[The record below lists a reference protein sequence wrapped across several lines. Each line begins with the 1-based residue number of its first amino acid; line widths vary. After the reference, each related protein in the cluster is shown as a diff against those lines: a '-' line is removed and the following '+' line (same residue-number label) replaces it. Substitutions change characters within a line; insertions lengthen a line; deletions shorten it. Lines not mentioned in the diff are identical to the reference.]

1 MTMPEQ
7 AGQSPETRDEGSSH
21 RSVLGFMFQGA
32 VTRPP
37 VARGQGVA
45 VDRQARPVT
54 GAWPVASAL
63 ELATSVSGAALAA
76 FMLMHMSLLSS
87 VLVGSQVMDDLA
99 SFLERYFLVQVMA
112 APLILLGI
120 AHVFLAARKVPT
132 TFQQQ
137 RILVRQ
143 MRQLGH
149 LDTWTWAFQV
159 VSGAALLILV
169 SIHLWVMLTDLPIE
183 AAKSGAHVS
192 GIYLWLD
199 IPFVLLVQGHIL
211 VGLYRIA
218 VKWGL
223 LSRGWAYGALLAY
236 TAVALALEFTIMAT
250 FFGLGGD

>member
-1 MTMPEQ
+1 MRMPEQ
-7 AGQSPETRDEGSSH
+7 AGESPDTRDEGSGH
-21 RSVLGFMFQGA
+21 RSALDFMFQGA
-32 VTRPP
+32 PTYPP

-45 VDRQARPVT
+45 DDRRARPVT
-54 GAWPVASAL
+54 KVWPVASAL

-99 SFLERYFLVQVMA
+99 SFLERYFLVQIGA
-112 APLILLGI
+112 APLILLAI
-120 AHVFLAARKVPT
+120 AHVFLTTRKVPA
-132 TFQQQ
+132 TFEQQ

-143 MRQLGH
+143 MRRLGH
-149 LDTWTWAFQV
+149 LDTWSWAFQV
-159 VSGAALLILV
+159 VSGVALLALV

-192 GIYLWLD
+192 GIYLWID
-199 IPFVLLVQGHIL
+199 IPFVLLVQGHIF

-223 LSRGWAYGALLAY
+223 LVRGWAYGVLLAY

-250 FFGLGGD
+250 FFSLGAD

>member
-7 AGQSPETRDEGSSH
+7 AGQSPDTRDEGGGH
-21 RSVLGFMFQGA
+21 RSVLGFGFQGA
-32 VTRPP
+32 VTHPP
-37 VARGQGVA
+37 VARGQGA
-45 VDRQARPVT
+45 AIAGPARPVT
-54 GAWPVASAL
+54 GAWPVAGTL

-76 FMLMHMSLLSS
+76 FMLMHMSLLST

-99 SFLERYFLVQVMA
+99 SFLERYFLVQIGA